1 MLMAGS
7 VPAYSRPCAPLLLPL
22 LLLSLPLHAEPL
34 QGGAWALTLQYSVDG
49 KQWPAAEAPRMECVL
64 PEQASKVNSHVRR
77 SLQVFGCRLQKL
89 QMNGAQGEGLADC
102 WPKREVVDL
111 RFKAQQPGDRHAH
124 ALRPLA
130 DEHAHQ
136 REARRRLLELH
147 VGGALRG
154 WGSSPR

>member
-1 MLMAGS
+1 M
-7 VPAYSRPCAPLLLPL
+7 RPLLLPL

-102 WPKREVVDL
+102 WPNRQVVDL
-111 RFKAQQPGDRHAH
+111 RFKAQQQGGGKLLVELQSAPGA
-124 ALRPLA
+124 APLHGRLVA
-130 DEHAHQ
+130 Q
-136 REARRRLLELH
+136 RVRECTAQEQRITRTRLDLEAED
-147 VGGALRG
+147 GSGAY
-154 WGSSPR
+154 